1 MTKISTLLHQH
12 PIVTK
17 ISLLLPIVLTVK
29 SLCCRSMRSQLL
41 RIIQNWERSGQG
53 EGGRHDGDDD
63 SELEEVCEDI
73 TATTSESFG
82 SLSQTHR
89 PACALQN
96 GAAFSPVGKPSFL
109 LYFWESANRHQ
120 LLHSALQRL
129 DSNVA
134 ASDASSAPSTTS
146 TTAQSGKDDTKK
158 HKGLPFRSRNDH
170 TFSGSQERMES
181 RHRQ

>member
-1 MTKISTLLHQH
+1 
-12 PIVTK
+12 
-17 ISLLLPIVLTVK
+17 
-29 SLCCRSMRSQLL
+29 MRSQLL

-53 EGGRHDGDDD
+53 EGGGRHDGDDD
-63 SELEEVCEDI
+63 GELEEVCEDI

-89 PACALQN
+89 PVCALQN
-96 GAAFSPVGKPSFL
+96 GAAFSPVGKPSYL